1 MDKNLHRHFCRDDI
15 QIANK
20 HMKRCSILL
29 IIRERKIKTTMK
41 YHVIFITKHS
51 KVTETKCWQRCGKI
65 GTFVHYCWEGK
76 MVQLLWKTVQMFLQK
91 KKRNYDPV
99 IPFLSKYPKE
109 LKAKPRRDICIPRFT
124 EARFTISKRQKQP
137 KCPLTD
143 KWKKKI
149 WCISRICIQNP
160 QWNILQT

>member
-1 MDKNLHRHFCRDDI
+1 MWKNWNPCALLFGKVKWYSCFGK
-15 QIANK
+15 QYG
-20 HMKRCSILL
+20 CSS
-29 IIRERKIKTTMK
+29 E
-41 YHVIFITKHS
+41 
-51 KVTETKCWQRCGKI
+51 
-65 GTFVHYCWEGK
+65 
-76 MVQLLWKTVQMFLQK
+76 K

-109 LKAKPRRDICIPRFT
+109 LKARPQRDICIPRFT

-160 QWNILQT
+160 QWNTLQT